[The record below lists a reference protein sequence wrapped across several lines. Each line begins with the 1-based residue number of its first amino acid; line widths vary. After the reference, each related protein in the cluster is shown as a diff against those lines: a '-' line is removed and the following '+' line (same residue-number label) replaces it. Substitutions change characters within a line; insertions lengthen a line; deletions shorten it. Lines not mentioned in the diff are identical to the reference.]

1 MNSPRTPQGFNSPQG
16 LNTQQKEAVN
26 YTDGPSLVLAGAG
39 SGKTMVIT
47 KKIAH
52 LLNNLDYSP
61 RQITAV
67 TFTNKAAREM
77 DSRIRMMIGTKACRG
92 LRICT
97 FHRLGLDILN
107 ADLGAAGFRKGF
119 SIFDGEDALKLIG
132 DLGLKETDS
141 EQLDIARNLISH
153 WKNQLLTPQQAI
165 SVAADDSEFRAA
177 KLYVRY
183 QEALK
188 TYNAVDFDDLI
199 YLPVKLLQ
207 EDPHICNKWQLRMRH
222 LLIDEYQDTNQAQYE
237 LVKILVQYHQKFTA
251 VGDDDQSIYTW
262 RGARPENL
270 VDLGEDYPN
279 LKVIRLE
286 QNYRSTGRILK
297 CANQVIKNNTHLFEK
312 TLWSELGAGEPINLI
327 RHKTDEQELDWVV
340 EDIQYRM
347 ATKHRSFRD
356 FAVLYRGNH
365 QSRLLEMKLQGNG
378 VPYNISGGTSFYSR
392 SEIKDVMAYL
402 RLLINPEDD
411 AALLRII
418 NTPRRQIGPKTVAQL
433 SDYVRQH
440 RGSLLQ
446 GCTELGLTDFVNEP
460 GLSRLREFG
469 RWLERKTMLAETKD
483 TLSIIREL
491 LNDIDYEGWLFES
504 SSSPKSAEARWRN
517 VNFLVESIGKTISNG
532 DGDNENEGAETLAE
546 AVARTQLKDMLENL
560 AEASAD
566 DRVSLMTLHA
576 SKGLEFKEVYL
587 IGVEEGILPHQN
599 SLEED
604 KLEEER
610 RLFYVGITRA
620 QERLTLSLSGARKRF
635 GEVTGTTASRFLD
648 ELPEDEL
655 DKQGFADADPEG
667 SKAKADTARANLQAL
682 FS

>member
-1 MNSPRTPQGFNSPQG
+1 MNSSGRPQKPITTQG
-16 LNTQQKEAVN
+16 LNQQQSEAVQ

-47 KKIAH
+47 KKIAW
-52 LLNNLDYSP
+52 LLKNLDYSP

-77 DSRIRMMIGTKACRG
+77 DSRVRKLIGPESCRG

-107 ADLGAAGFRKGF
+107 ADLSTAGFRKGF
-119 SIFDGEDALKLIG
+119 SIFDSEDSLKLLG
-132 DLGLKETDS
+132 DLGLKDIDS
-141 EQLDIARNLISH
+141 DQLAIGRDLISQ
-153 WKNQLLTPQQAI
+153 WKNQLVDPQQALSI
-165 SVAADDSEFRAA
+165 AADDAEYRAA
-177 KLYVRY
+177 KLFERY

-199 YLPVKLLQ
+199 YLPVMLLRDDA
-207 EDPHICNKWQLRMRH
+207 EIRNKWQLRMRH

-237 LVKILVQYHQKFTA
+237 LVKTLVHYHQKFTA

-270 VDLGEDYPN
+270 VDLSRDYPE

-286 QNYRSTGRILK
+286 QNYRSTSRILK
-297 CANQVIKNNTHLFEK
+297 CANHVIKNNSHLFEK
-312 TLWSELGAGEPINLI
+312 TLWSDLGVGDPINLI
-327 RHKTDEQELDWVV
+327 RHRNDEVELDWIVQ
-340 EDIQYRM
+340 DIQYRM
-347 ATKHRSFRD
+347 ATQGRNFRD

-402 RLLINPEDD
+402 RLLINPDD
-411 AALLRII
+411 DSALLRII

-433 SDYVRQH
+433 SEYAKNRG
-440 RGSLLQ
+440 GSLLQ
-446 GCTELGLTDFVNEP
+446 GTTELGLSEFVSEP
-460 GLSRLREFG
+460 GVSRLREFG
-469 RWLERKTMLAETKD
+469 RWMERKAMLAETKD

-491 LNDIDYEGWLFES
+491 LSDIDYEGWLFES
-504 SSSPKSAEARWRN
+504 SNSAKSAEARWRN
-517 VNFLVESIGKTISNG
+517 VNFLVDSIGKTISPE
-532 DGDNENEGAETLAE
+532 DDKEPETLAE
-546 AVARTQLKDMLENL
+546 AVARTQLRDMLENMK
-560 AEASAD
+560 EESAD
-566 DRVSLMTLHA
+566 DQVALMTLHA

-620 QERLTLSLSGARKRF
+620 KERLTLSMAGARKQF
-635 GEVTGTTASRFLD
+635 GEITGTTASRFVD
-648 ELPEDEL
+648 ELPQEDL
-655 DKQGFADADPEG
+655 DKQGFADTDPEA
-667 SKAKADTARANLQAL
+667 SAAKTASARANLDAL

>member
-1 MNSPRTPQGFNSPQG
+1 MNSASQQG
-16 LNTQQKEAVN
+16 LNKQQREAVRYN
-26 YTDGPSLVLAGAG
+26 DGPALVLAGAG

-47 KKIAH
+47 QKIAW
-52 LLNNLDYSP
+52 LLQNKNYTP

-77 DSRIRMMIGTKACRG
+77 DARIRKLIGAQSCRG

-107 ADLGAAGFRKGF
+107 ADLSVAGLRKGF
-119 SIFDGEDALKLIG
+119 SILDGEDSLKLLG
-132 DLGLKETDS
+132 DLGIRDIDS
-141 EQLDIARNLISH
+141 DQLALARDLISE
-153 WKNQLLTPQQAI
+153 WKNQLTSPIQAI
-165 SVAADDSEFRAA
+165 SSAADDSEYRAA
-177 KLYVRY
+177 KLYERY
-183 QEALK
+183 QEALL

-199 YLPVKLLQ
+199 YLPVILLREQ
-207 EDPHICNKWQLRMRH
+207 TEIRNKWQLRMRH

-237 LVKILVQYHQKFTA
+237 LLKILVQHHQKFTA

-270 VDLGEDYPN
+270 IDLSRDYPD

-297 CANQVIKNNTHLFEK
+297 CANELIKNNSHLFEK
-312 TLWSELGAGEPINLI
+312 TLWSDLGVGDPINLI
-327 RHKTDEQELDWVV
+327 RHKNDEEELDWIVQ
-340 EDIQYRM
+340 DIQYRM
-347 ATKHRSFRD
+347 ATKRRKFKD

-378 VPYNISGGTSFYSR
+378 VPYSISGGTSFYSR

-411 AALLRII
+411 SAFLRII
-418 NTPRRQIGPKTVAQL
+418 NTPRRQIGPKTVEQL
-433 SDYVRQH
+433 SRYAASRM
-440 RGSLLQ
+440 GTLLQ
-446 GCTELGLTDFVNEP
+446 GCTEMGVAEFVSDP

-469 RWLERKTMLAETKD
+469 HWIERKAMLAETKN
-483 TLSIIREL
+483 TIAIVREL
-491 LNDIDYEGWLFES
+491 LNDINYEGWLFES
-504 SSSPKSAEARWRN
+504 SSSAKSAEARWRN
-517 VNFLVESIGKTISNG
+517 VQFLIDSIASTLSTE
-532 DGDNENEGAETLAE
+532 ENAEGETLAE
-546 AVARTQLKDMLENL
+546 AVARTQLRDMLENM
-560 AEASAD
+560 EENSAD
-566 DRVSLMTLHA
+566 DKVSLMTLHA

-587 IGVEEGILPHQN
+587 LGVEEGILPHQN
-599 SLEED
+599 SLEDD

-620 QERLTLSLSGARKRF
+620 RERLTLSLAGARKQF
-635 GEVTGTTASRFLD
+635 GDVSGTTPSRFID
-648 ELPEDEL
+648 ELPQDDL
-655 DKQGFADADPEG
+655 DKQGFANSDP
-667 SKAKADTARANLQAL
+667 KASAEKAASARANLQAL

>member
-1 MNSPRTPQGFNSPQG
+1 MTSSGVPSPKSQLD
-16 LNTQQKEAVN
+16 LNKQQREAVQ

-47 KKIAH
+47 KKIAW
-52 LLNNLDYSP
+52 LLKELNYSA

-77 DSRIRMMIGTKACRG
+77 DSRIRKLIGKDSCRG

-107 ADLGAAGFRKGF
+107 ADLDAAGYRKGF
-119 SIFDGEDALKLIG
+119 SIMDGEDSLKLLG
-132 DLGLKETDS
+132 DLGLKDIDS
-141 EQLDIARNLISH
+141 DQLAAGRDQISQ
-153 WKNQLLTPQQAI
+153 WKNKLIEPQQAI
-165 SVAADDSEFRAA
+165 SIAKDDSEYRSAL
-177 KLYVRY
+177 LYQRY

-199 YLPVKLLQ
+199 FLPVILFR
-207 EDPHICNKWQLRMRH
+207 ENAEIRNKWQLRMRH

-237 LVKILVQYHQKFTA
+237 LVKILVHYHQKFTA

-270 VDLGEDYPN
+270 IELSKDYPD

-286 QNYRSTGRILK
+286 QNYRSTARILK
-297 CANQVIKNNTHLFEK
+297 CANQVIKNNSHLFEK
-312 TLWSELGAGEPINLI
+312 TLWSELGIGDPVNLI
-327 RHKTDEQELDWVV
+327 RHKNDETELDWIVQ
-340 EDIQYRM
+340 DIQYRM
-347 ATKHRSFRD
+347 ATQRRNFKD

-378 VPYNISGGTSFYSR
+378 VPYNISGGTSFFSR

-402 RLLINPEDD
+402 RLLINPDD
-411 AALLRII
+411 DSAFLRIV
-418 NTPRRQIGPKTVAQL
+418 NTPRRQIGPKTVGQL
-433 SDYVRQH
+433 SDYAKSRG
-440 RGSLLQ
+440 GSLLQ
-446 GCTELGLTDFVNEP
+446 GCRELGLTEFVSEP
-460 GLSRLREFG
+460 GLSKLREFSF
-469 RWLERKTMLAETKD
+469 WMERKAMLAETKD
-483 TLSIIREL
+483 TLNIIREL
-491 LNDIDYEGWLFES
+491 LNDIEYESWLYDS
-504 SSSPKSAEARWRN
+504 SNSTKSAENRWRN
-517 VNFLVESIGKTISNG
+517 IEFLVESIGKTVKHDDST
-532 DGDNENEGAETLAE
+532 EPETLAQ
-546 AVARTQLKDMLENL
+546 AVARTQLRDMLENME
-560 AEASAD
+560 EASAD

-587 IGVEEGILPHQN
+587 MGVEEGILPHQN

-620 QERLTLSLSGARKRF
+620 QQRLTLSMAGARKNF
-635 GEVTGTTASRFLD
+635 GEVTATTASRFIE
-648 ELPEDEL
+648 ELPQEDL
-655 DKQGFADADPEG
+655 DKQGFGETDP
-667 SKAKADTARANLQAL
+667 KASEEKGAAARANLQTL

>member
-1 MNSPRTPQGFNSPQG
+1 MNSASQQG
-16 LNTQQKEAVN
+16 LNKQQREAVRYN
-26 YTDGPSLVLAGAG
+26 DGPALVLAGAG

-47 KKIAH
+47 QKIAW
-52 LLNNLDYSP
+52 LLQNKNYTP

-77 DSRIRMMIGTKACRG
+77 DARIRKLIGAQSCRG

-107 ADLGAAGFRKGF
+107 ADLSVAGLRKGF
-119 SIFDGEDALKLIG
+119 SILDGEDSLKLLG
-132 DLGLKETDS
+132 DLGIRDIDS
-141 EQLDIARNLISH
+141 DQLALARDLISE
-153 WKNQLLTPQQAI
+153 WKNQLTSPIQAI
-165 SVAADDSEFRAA
+165 SSAADDSEYRAA
-177 KLYVRY
+177 KLYERY
-183 QEALK
+183 QEALL

-199 YLPVKLLQ
+199 YLPVILLREQ
-207 EDPHICNKWQLRMRH
+207 TEIRNKWQLRMRH

-237 LVKILVQYHQKFTA
+237 LVKILVQHHQKFTA

-270 VDLGEDYPN
+270 IDLSRDYPD

-297 CANQVIKNNTHLFEK
+297 CANELIKNNSHLFEK
-312 TLWSELGAGEPINLI
+312 TLWSDLGVGDPINLI
-327 RHKTDEQELDWVV
+327 RHKNDEEELDWIVQ
-340 EDIQYRM
+340 DIQYRM
-347 ATKHRSFRD
+347 ATKRRKFKD

-378 VPYNISGGTSFYSR
+378 VPYSISGGTSFYSR

-411 AALLRII
+411 SAFLRII
-418 NTPRRQIGPKTVAQL
+418 NTPRRQIGPKTVEQL
-433 SDYVRQH
+433 SRYAASRM
-440 RGSLLQ
+440 GTLLQ
-446 GCTELGLTDFVNEP
+446 GCTEMGVAEFVSDP

-469 RWLERKTMLAETKD
+469 HWIERKAMLAETKN
-483 TLSIIREL
+483 TIAIVREL
-491 LNDIDYEGWLFES
+491 LNDINYEGWLFES
-504 SSSPKSAEARWRN
+504 SSSAKSAEARWRN
-517 VNFLVESIGKTISNG
+517 VQFLIDSIASTLSTE
-532 DGDNENEGAETLAE
+532 ENAEGETLAE
-546 AVARTQLKDMLENL
+546 AVARTQLRDMLENM
-560 AEASAD
+560 EENSAD
-566 DRVSLMTLHA
+566 DKVSLMTLHA

-587 IGVEEGILPHQN
+587 LGVEEGILPHQN
-599 SLEED
+599 SLEDD

-620 QERLTLSLSGARKRF
+620 RERLTLSLAGARKQF
-635 GEVTGTTASRFLD
+635 GDVSGTTPSRFID
-648 ELPEDEL
+648 ELPQDDL
-655 DKQGFADADPEG
+655 DKQGFANSDP
-667 SKAKADTARANLQAL
+667 KASAEKAASARANLQAL

>member
-1 MNSPRTPQGFNSPQG
+1 MNNPTSQG
-16 LNTQQKEAVN
+16 LNSQQIEAVQYN
-26 YTDGPSLVLAGAG
+26 DGPTLVLAGAG

-47 KKIAH
+47 KKIAWM
-52 LLNNLDYSP
+52 LEKLQYSP

-77 DSRIRMMIGTKACRG
+77 DSRVRKLIGKKACRG

-107 ADLGAAGFRKGF
+107 ADLTTAGFRKGF
-119 SIFDGEDALKLIG
+119 SIFDSEDALKLLG
-132 DLGLKETDS
+132 DLGLKDVDS
-141 EQLDIARNLISH
+141 DQLAIGRDLISQ
-153 WKNQLLTPQQAI
+153 WKNQLIDPPQAI
-165 SVAADDSEFRAA
+165 SIAADDAEYRAA
-177 KLYVRY
+177 KLYERY

-188 TYNAVDFDDLI
+188 TYNAMDFDDLI

-207 EDPHICNKWQLRMRH
+207 SEQEIRNKWQLRMRH

-237 LVKILVQYHQKFTA
+237 LVKILVQHHMKFTA

-270 VDLGEDYPN
+270 IDLSRDYPN

-286 QNYRSTGRILK
+286 QNYRSTERILK
-297 CANQVIKNNTHLFEK
+297 CANQVIKNNSHLFEK
-312 TLWSELGAGEPINLI
+312 TLWSNLGSGDPINLV
-327 RHKTDEQELDWVV
+327 RHKNEEVELDWVV
-340 EDIQYRM
+340 QDIQYRM
-347 ATKHRSFRD
+347 AVKSGRKFKD

-365 QSRLLEMKLQGNG
+365 QSRLLEMKLQGHG
-378 VPYNISGGTSFYSR
+378 VPYNISGGTSFFGR

-411 AALLRII
+411 AAFLRII

-433 SDYVRQH
+433 SNYVKNRG
-440 RGSLLQ
+440 GSLLQ
-446 GCTELGLTDFVNEP
+446 GCTEFGLTESVSDP
-460 GLSRLREFG
+460 GLSRLQSFAHWME
-469 RWLERKTMLAETKD
+469 KKAMLADTKD

-491 LNDIDYEGWLFES
+491 LSDVDYENWLFDS
-504 SSSPKSAEARWRN
+504 SNSPKSAEARWRN
-517 VNFLVESIGKTISNG
+517 VNYLIESIGKTISSE
-532 DGDNENEGAETLAE
+532 DGNEQSETLAE
-546 AVARTQLKDMLENL
+546 AVARTQLRDMLENL
-560 AEASAD
+560 EEESAD
-566 DRVSLMTLHA
+566 DKVSLMTLHA

-587 IGVEEGILPHQN
+587 IGLEDGILPHQN

-620 QERLTLSLSGARKRF
+620 QERLTLSLAGSRKQF
-635 GEVTGTTASRFLD
+635 GEVSATTPSRFIE
-648 ELPEDEL
+648 ELPDEDLNRE
-655 DKQGFADADPEG
+655 GFAEKNPERAE
-667 SKAKADTARANLQAL
+667 AKTKEARANLQSL

>member
-1 MNSPRTPQGFNSPQG
+1 MNSPGSQG
-16 LNTQQKEAVN
+16 LNQQQREAVQYN
-26 YTDGPSLVLAGAG
+26 DGPSLVLAGAG

-47 KKIAH
+47 KKIAW
-52 LLNNLDYSP
+52 LLKNQGHSP

-77 DSRIRMMIGTKACRG
+77 DNRVRKLIGAESCRG

-107 ADLGAAGFRKGF
+107 ADLSTAGFRKGF
-119 SIFDGEDALKLIG
+119 SIFDGEDSLKLLG
-132 DLGLKETDS
+132 DLGLKDIDS
-141 EQLDIARNLISH
+141 DQLSLARNLISQ
-153 WKNQLLTPQQAI
+153 WKNQLIDPLKATSIAGDQA
-165 SVAADDSEFRAA
+165 EQRAA
-177 KLYVRY
+177 KLYGRY

-199 YLPVKLLQ
+199 YLPVILLR
-207 EDPHICNKWQLRMRH
+207 EDPKIRNKWQLRIRH

-237 LVKILVQYHQKFTA
+237 LVKILVHYHQKFTA

-270 VDLGEDYPN
+270 IDLSRDYPD

-286 QNYRSTGRILK
+286 QNYRSTSRILK
-297 CANQVIKNNTHLFEK
+297 CANQVIKNNSHLFEK
-312 TLWSELGAGEPINLI
+312 TLWSELGVGDPINLI
-327 RHKTDEQELDWVV
+327 RHKNDEIELDWIVQ
-340 EDIQYRM
+340 DIQYRM
-347 ATKHRSFRD
+347 ATQGRNFRD
-356 FAVLYRGNH
+356 FSVLYRGNH

-378 VPYNISGGTSFYSR
+378 IPYNISGGTSFYSR

-402 RLLINPEDD
+402 RLLINPDD
-411 AALLRII
+411 DSALLRII

-433 SDYVRQH
+433 SDYAKSRG
-440 RGSLLQ
+440 GSLLRR
-446 GCTELGLTDFVNEP
+446 CTELGLTEYVSEP
-460 GLSRLREFG
+460 GLSRLRDFG
-469 RWLERKTMLAETKD
+469 HWMERKSKLAETKD
-483 TLSIIREL
+483 TLSVIREL
-491 LNDIDYEGWLFES
+491 LSDIDYEGWLFES
-504 SSSPKSAEARWRN
+504 SNSAKSAEARWRN
-517 VNFLVESIGKTISNG
+517 VNFLVESIGKTISSETG
-532 DGDNENEGAETLAE
+532 ENQESLAE
-546 AVARTQLKDMLENL
+546 AVARTQLRDMLENME
-560 AEASAD
+560 EASAD

-620 QERLTLSLSGARKRF
+620 QERLTLSMAGTRKQF
-635 GEVTGTTASRFLD
+635 GEVAGTTASRFID
-648 ELPEDEL
+648 ELPKEDL
-655 DKQGFADADPEG
+655 DKQGFADADP
-667 SKAKADTARANLQAL
+667 KASEEKTATARANLQAL

>member
-1 MNSPRTPQGFNSPQG
+1 MNNSKAQG
-16 LNTQQKEAVN
+16 LNSQQREAVH
-26 YTDGPSLVLAGAG
+26 YTQGPSLVLAGAG

-52 LLNNLDYSP
+52 LLNDLEYSP
-61 RQITAV
+61 RSITAV

-77 DSRIRMMIGTKACRG
+77 DSRIRKMIGAKSCRG

-107 ADLGAAGFRKGF
+107 ADLGTAGFRKGF
-119 SIFDGEDALKLIG
+119 SIFDGEDSLKLLGDLALKDI
-132 DLGLKETDS
+132 DS
-141 EQLDIARNLISH
+141 EQLNAARESISH
-153 WKNQLLTPQQAI
+153 WKNQLDTPEQAL
-165 SVAADDSEFRAA
+165 SSAADDLEYRAA
-177 KLYVRY
+177 KLYQRY
-183 QEALK
+183 QEALQ

-199 YLPVKLLQ
+199 YLPVKLLR
-207 EDPHICNKWQLRMRH
+207 ENSEVCSKWQMRMRH

-237 LVKILVQYHQKFTA
+237 LVKILVHYHQKFTA

-270 VDLGEDYPN
+270 IDLSRDYPD

-297 CANQVIKNNTHLFEK
+297 CANQVIKNNSHLFEK
-312 TLWSELGAGEPINLI
+312 TLWSELGIGDPIHLI
-327 RHKTDEQELDWVV
+327 RHKNDEQELDWIV

-347 ATKHRSFRD
+347 ATQRRSFQD

-365 QSRLLEMKLQGNG
+365 QSRLLEMKLQGSG
-378 VPYNISGGTSFYSR
+378 IPYNISGGTSFYSR

-411 AALLRII
+411 SAFLRII

-433 SDYVRQH
+433 STYAQQ
-440 RGSLLQ
+440 RGCGMLQ
-446 GCTELGLTDFVNEP
+446 ACNELGLTEFIPEP

-469 RWLERKTMLAETKD
+469 RWIERKSMLADSKD
-483 TLSIIREL
+483 TLGIVREL
-491 LNDIDYEGWLFES
+491 LSDIDYENWLFECS
-504 SSSPKSAEARWRN
+504 NSAKSAEARWRN
-517 VNFLVESIGKTISNG
+517 VNFLIDSIGKTISSEEG
-532 DGDNENEGAETLAE
+532 DDQHEGSETLAE
-546 AVARTQLKDMLENL
+546 AVARTQLRDMLENL

-587 IGVEEGILPHQN
+587 IGVEEGVLPHQN

-620 QERLTLSLSGARKRF
+620 QQRLTLSMAGARKQF
-635 GEVTGTTASRFLD
+635 GEISGTTPSRFID
-648 ELPEDEL
+648 ELPAEDL
-655 DKQGFADADPEG
+655 KKQGFADTDP
-667 SKAKADTARANLQAL
+667 KANAEKTAEARANLQAL
-682 FS
+682 FG